1 MRQSVELVVAELGE
15 KTREDYVAMTQ
26 GKLIEPPE
34 NSFGPCLRPVPPRYR
49 DFELGFDE
57 MRLGVVSDLESASAA
72 AAAAAG
78 VKEGDIIHTHTP
90 LAEVRSSPDAELTLE
105 LERDSERLTISYVP
119 RGEPVDGWA
128 WERDG
133 YSGTGVPALILDL
146 NYSPVR
152 KLDNSTDLWPLLK
165 AEPRW
170 AAVPHVPP
178 ESDRSDGQAFP

>member
-34 NSFGPCLRPVPPRYR
+34 NSFGPCLRPVPARYR

-57 MRLGVVSDLESASAA
+57 MRLGVVSDLESAS

-105 LERDSERLTISYVP
+105 LERDSERLTIGLRP
-119 RGEPVDGWA
+119 ARRARGRMGLGA
-128 WERDG
+128 
-133 YSGTGVPALILDL
+133 
-146 NYSPVR
+146 
-152 KLDNSTDLWPLLK
+152 
-165 AEPRW
+165 
-170 AAVPHVPP
+170 
-178 ESDRSDGQAFP
+178 